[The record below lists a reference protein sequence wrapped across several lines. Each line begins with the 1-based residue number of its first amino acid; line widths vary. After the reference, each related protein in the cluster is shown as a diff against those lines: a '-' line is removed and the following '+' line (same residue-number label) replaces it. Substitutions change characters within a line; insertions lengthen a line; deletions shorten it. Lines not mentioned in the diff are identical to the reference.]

1 AGRDRRPRTRRRAGA
16 RRRGVL
22 RRPRARQAVGAR
34 AHHHGLRPQPRAADR
49 RKARVPGRQGR
60 AQRAPVLYPRPGGRP
75 GAAGARRARPL
86 RHGARGG
93 AAAGEGAGLM
103 RASRGKVPVLPC
115 RGGGIAAAIR
125 ARALVLR
132 VVVLLAA
139 AAIAATAAPA
149 IAAQSEEG
157 AVPRGEPQSAG
168 KPRDADFGVTT
179 RHPGLQ
185 RHVEMYQWTRAG
197 SGYALEWRGA
207 RVDSSGFAPGHA
219 NPREIPLREREWR
232 EDVTLDG
239 RPVPRDIVD
248 ALARWQPFRPNF
260 SALPGNMAATFQP
273 EGDGLGSAENP
284 LDPQVGDLRI
294 TWRELVL
301 PPLADRLVLR
311 DGEWALREPAGTLPA
326 MDAAT
331 ATPGPGNAERR
342 RLRWPFAIAPILAVL
357 VVLVVVVRRRRGQR
371 T

>member
-1 AGRDRRPRTRRRAGA
+1 MRAGR
-16 RRRGVL
+16 
-22 RRPRARQAVGAR
+22 
-34 AHHHGLRPQPRAADR
+34 
-49 RKARVPGRQGR
+49 
-60 AQRAPVLYPRPGGRP
+60 
-75 GAAGARRARPL
+75 
-86 RHGARGG
+86 
-93 AAAGEGAGLM
+93 GE
-103 RASRGKVPVLPC
+103 VPVLPC

-273 EGDGLGSAENP
+273 EGDGLGRAEHP
-284 LDPQVGDLRI
+284 LAPQVGDLRI

-311 DGEWALREPAGTLPA
+311 DGEWVLREPLESPPVVDTPA
-326 MDAAT
+326 DASAQDDAAR
-331 ATPGPGNAERR
+331 PRPH
-342 RLRWPFAIAPILAVL
+342 WPLIVVPIL
-357 VVLVVVVRRRRGQR
+357 VVLVVIATAIALRRRRPHA
-371 T
+371 

>member
-1 AGRDRRPRTRRRAGA
+1 MRLGDAGVRVPTGWRRSLATVV
-16 RRRGVL
+16 RRGVFAL
-22 RRPRARQAVGAR
+22 PVVLAFAGAASPVFAAR
-34 AHHHGLRPQPRAADR
+34 AQDSASQQAETRSAFLRDP
-49 RKARVPGRQGR
+49 
-60 AQRAPVLYPRPGGRP
+60 
-75 GAAGARRARPL
+75 
-86 RHGARGG
+86 
-93 AAAGEGAGLM
+93 
-103 RASRGKVPVLPC
+103 
-115 RGGGIAAAIR
+115 
-125 ARALVLR
+125 
-132 VVVLLAA
+132 
-139 AAIAATAAPA
+139 
-149 IAAQSEEG
+149 
-157 AVPRGEPQSAG
+157 
-168 KPRDADFGVTT
+168 DFGVIT

-185 RHVEMYQWTRAG
+185 RHVEMYQWARAG

-207 RVDSSGFAPGHA
+207 RVDSSGFAPGHD

-232 EDVTLDG
+232 GDVTLDG
-239 RPVPRDIVD
+239 RAVPREAVD
-248 ALARWQPFRPNF
+248 ALGRWRPFRPNF

-342 RLRWPFAIAPILAVL
+342 RLRWPFVIAPILAVL